1 METAIQTGSSGI
13 CISSS
18 AAPPTNKSITVE
30 DLTRILSSTVKHD
43 DANKAITFLGMLLNY
58 TEEDQIN
65 MGFLAESST
74 GKSYIPLELCQY
86 FPEEDVMQIGYA
98 SPTSFFHDY
107 ARMVKTG
114 SNKQTVFMVDL
125 QKKILV
131 FVDQPHDMLLQRLRP
146 ILSHD
151 KKEIPLLITDRNKN
165 KSLRT
170 KHVLVRGYPTVIF
183 SSAKFSLSDQEK
195 TRLLLLSPETT
206 QAKLKESISLKIAK
220 ESNRQAYKETM
231 QKNAERQFL
240 TQRVFAVKK
249 ANVKHIII
257 PQEISDKIRRL
268 HA

>member
-1 METAIQTGSSGI
+1 
-13 CISSS
+13 
-18 AAPPTNKSITVE
+18 
-30 DLTRILSSTVKHD
+30 
-43 DANKAITFLGMLLNY
+43 MLLNY